1 MARAKRTARAEAR
14 RRYRATIGDQAV
26 DPTDE
31 TVEDEEAP
39 AATRPAPSRPAPRA
53 AASSPSP
60 QRPSITG
67 AFRESFRP
75 VHLREDLSVLPRLLM
90 TKAFLI
96 PAVLS
101 GAAFI
106 AFALR
111 QDPLTAFF
119 YQYFSYQFPVA
130 AVFAT
135 GFFSQ
140 RASWLLGA
148 LIAILSTL
156 FQAPLL
162 AGQDVGLIGAVLVQG
177 AVYGSFFG
185 AAAAWYRRFLNRAN
199 PNRMGA
205 RPESTT
211 SHRPD
216 GKIPRK
222 PQQRPMLARRR

>member
-1 MARAKRTARAEAR
+1 M
-14 RRYRATIGDQAV
+14 G
-26 DPTDE
+26 DPTLDGDDALDAA
-31 TVEDEEAP
+31 EDEAP
-39 AATRPAPSRPAPRA
+39 AEAPRRAPAPRA
-53 AASSPSP
+53 ATQAGAA
-60 QRPSITG
+60 QRPSIVA

-75 VHLREDLSVLPRLLM
+75 VDIRGDLRVLPRLLM

-101 GAAFI
+101 GAAFVL
-106 AFALR
+106 FALR
-111 QDPLTAFF
+111 QDPLTAFL

-135 GFFSQ
+135 GFFSA

-148 LIAILSTL
+148 LVAILSTL
-156 FQAPLL
+156 FQFPLL
-162 AGQDVGLIGAVLVQG
+162 VGQPIELIGAVLVQG

-199 PNRMGA
+199 PNRS
-205 RPESTT
+205 RPAPSTT

-222 PQQRPMLARRR
+222 QSQRPMLARRR